1 MLKQIS
7 IDHHIII
14 SDEEQDMIVNAL
26 AFFHEFFK
34 YTGDDYRKEIT
45 SEWQIVATDSNVN
58 AFNSLATK
66 IATSI

>member
-58 AFNSLATK
+58 AFNSLAKK
-66 IATSI
+66 IATSN